1 MHRGT
6 SARLHNLLAIQ
17 VRDRWGFSDTKF
29 FLNESGMIE
38 LSGSRYHNVFE
49 SSRVLPKLRPWME
62 AMVGLDVEYV
72 RNDTKLCGAII
83 LNHEQRYLPIQ
94 GPPR

>member
-1 MHRGT
+1 MLVT
-6 SARLHNLLAIQ
+6 Q
-17 VRDRWGFSDTKF
+17 VHGSWGFSDTKF

-72 RNDTKLCGAII
+72 ENGIQLCCAII
-83 LNHEQRYLPIQ
+83 LKLEQRYLPI
-94 GPPR
+94 